1 MDRVKDERPVD
12 VPARLALGGADYGLC
27 GALLHVGTTH
37 AGHYQGRTR
46 ERNSPTSKAPFSA
59 VSHSFRLIFGRAI
72 ISRNGLEAW
81 VLFPERT
88 RAKHSR

>member
-46 ERNSPTSKAPFSA
+46 ERNSQLQRLLSRPFPT
-59 VSHSFRLIFGRAI
+59 RFG
-72 ISRNGLEAW
+72 
-81 VLFPERT
+81 
-88 RAKHSR
+88 